1 MATTTKIGPK
11 NHGGSNQNLWHF
23 HREKYGKMNE
33 NDDRS
38 RDWGVPYSQTKLE
51 GAAHGCATEVGDTF
65 REDLVIEH
73 GIILNKS
80 T

>member
-1 MATTTKIGPK
+1 M
-11 NHGGSNQNLWHF
+11 
-23 HREKYGKMNE
+23 KMKE

-80 T
+80 TCKIT